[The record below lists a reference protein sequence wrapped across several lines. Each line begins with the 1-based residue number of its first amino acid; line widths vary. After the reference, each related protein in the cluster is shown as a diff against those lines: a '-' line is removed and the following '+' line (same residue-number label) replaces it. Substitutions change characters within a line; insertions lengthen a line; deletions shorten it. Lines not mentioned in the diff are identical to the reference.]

1 MKKIKVKRLVYYHLE
16 THEVHYGGF
25 EYDGNLT
32 NENIL
37 GAVFTVGKHEW
48 HPGME
53 GIYQLNANGEL
64 AYRIT
69 VETFY
74 RYQKCWYDK
83 IWKKFTRN
91 WIHSFK

>member
-1 MKKIKVKRLVYYHLE
+1 MKRIKVKRLMYHHLGTNE
-16 THEVHYGGF
+16 ITYGGE

-32 NENIL
+32 DYNIL
-37 GAVFTVGKHEW
+37 GTIFTLGKHEW

-64 AYRIT
+64 VYRIT

-74 RYQKCWYDK
+74 QYQKSWYNVLADNIK
-83 IWKKFTRN
+83 RILR
-91 WIHSFK
+91 I